1 MLRSAVL
8 RLTLSYL
15 AIIMLLSIIFS
26 VVLYSISSGELDRGF
41 RHQSPYYGAMA
52 PPPGLP
58 GFTEFRRE
66 QLVEGQAHLRS
77 DLIAFNLGVLL
88 LGGAA
93 SFVLARRT
101 LKPIEEAME
110 AQSRFTADASHELR
124 TPLTA
129 MQSEIEVALRD
140 RGLTKQAAR
149 ELLESNLEE
158 VGKLRALSDGL
169 LRLASVN
176 AGELPTQPVWL
187 DKAAG
192 EALRRLA
199 PAAKA
204 KQIKM
209 VTTIEHL
216 AAMGD
221 PASITEL
228 AVILLDNAI
237 KYSEQ
242 GGEVKVATV
251 AHGKQV
257 YLRVSDQGRGI
268 KPAELPHIFD
278 RFYRS
283 DRARSKE
290 RTNGY
295 GLGLSI
301 AQQIARLHKAT
312 IDVSSTPGKTTVF
325 TVKLHRAD
333 VAQADKKD

>member
-26 VVLYSISSGELDRGF
+26 VVLYDISSGELDRGF

-58 GFTEFRRE
+58 GFAEFRRE
-66 QLVEGQAHLRS
+66 QLVEGQSHLRT

-88 LGGAA
+88 LGGMA

-140 RGLTKQAAR
+140 SGLTKQTAR

-169 LRLASVN
+169 LRLASID
-176 AGELPTQPVWL
+176 AGDLPTEPVWL
-187 DKAAG
+187 DKAVD
-192 EALRRLA
+192 EALQRLTRV
-199 PAAKA
+199 AKT
-204 KQIKM
+204 KRI
-209 VTTIEHL
+209 TIENKVEHT
-216 AAMGD
+216 AVAGD
-221 PASITEL
+221 PASIAEL
-228 AVILLDNAI
+228 LIILLDNAI
-237 KYSEQ
+237 KYSEK
-242 GGEVKVATV
+242 GGSVAVGTKVHAKQIYLSVTDKG
-251 AHGKQV
+251 HGIAA
-257 YLRVSDQGRGI
+257 S
-268 KPAELPHIFD
+268 ELPHIFD

-283 DRARSKE
+283 DPARSKE
-290 RTNGY
+290 RVDGY

-301 AQQIARLHKAT
+301 AKQIAQLHKGA
-312 IDVSSTPGKTTVF
+312 IDVTSTVGKGTTF
-325 TVKLHRAD
+325 TVKLPKTDA
-333 VAQADKKD
+333 